1 MGQKNVYQLIA
12 EKMPAM
18 SKSQEKLAAYI
29 INNPN
34 TVPFYTVA
42 TLAKLTGVSEASVVR
57 FAVFLGFSG
66 YRELQN
72 QMQNSV
78 QMQLTTRDRL
88 KMSSQVYDDSNQ
100 DIYDIFKD
108 DIANIKS
115 TMENLDSKAFLDA
128 ANLLINGKEVY
139 ISANRSAT
147 SLGLF
152 LQYYL
157 DIIIGNAQLLGPV
170 ENKPEQLY
178 RLNEKD
184 VVVGIS
190 FSRYSTSTV
199 NMIAFAKERGATT
212 IVITDNFLS
221 PLVPHADVVLTASSQ
236 LPTFFD
242 SFVAPLSLIN
252 TLIAFVG
259 KKRMNDSED
268 RLEKLEEIWERFGTF
283 YSNQRK

>member
-242 SFVAPLSLIN
+242 SFV
-252 TLIAFVG
+252 
-259 KKRMNDSED
+259 
-268 RLEKLEEIWERFGTF
+268 
-283 YSNQRK
+283 